1 MKDSSPDS
9 VSTAVTDSLPSEA
22 AQAADESVS
31 TSSAAKNV
39 NSESHSI
46 GHTAGDPA
54 LHELKKKTAHGA
66 LLSIC
71 GQAANFVLRTGSM
84 IILARL
90 LTPADF
96 GLIGMATAFTGF
108 VALFQDA
115 GLSMA
120 TIQRA
125 STTRAQTS
133 TLFWINL
140 AVGTILAALCGAV
153 SPAIAAFYHEPRLLW
168 VMVVIGAGFVF
179 SGAGA
184 QHRALLLRQ
193 MRFPILTVIDIL
205 SLLSGIVLGVSLAAT
220 GQGYW
225 ALVATTVFPVLVS
238 TTGAWIAGGWIP
250 GPPRR
255 GAGVRSML
263 TYGGGV
269 TLNNIIV
276 YIAYNADKVLIGRFL
291 GAETLG
297 IYGRAY
303 QLINLPT
310 ANLSNAIGTVA
321 IPALSRLQNE
331 PVRLRNYFL
340 RGYGLF
346 LSLVM
351 PITAAC
357 ALFSEDIVRLFLG
370 AKWDATAPV
379 FRLLAPTI
387 LTFSVINPVGW
398 LMLASG
404 QVGRGLKI
412 AGMIAPVVIL
422 GYAAG
427 LGYGPNGV
435 AAGFSISTVL
445 LLVPAM
451 LWATHRAPVSA
462 LDMLKVAMRPLL
474 STLIGS
480 GVALASW
487 ALIRN
492 LDTALI
498 RLIVANTILFGVY
511 AIVLLFVMDQKD
523 IYLRLLRDIGIWPF
537 AGQRNRPDS
546 KVSRLHEPQ
555 VNEQ

>member
-1 MKDSSPDS
+1 MKDSPSDS
-9 VSTAVTDSLPSEA
+9 VSLTDSLPREA
-22 AQAADESVS
+22 SPEAVGLVSSSSVAVDDS
-31 TSSAAKNV
+31 RGSDPAG
-39 NSESHSI
+39 HSV
-46 GHTAGDPA
+46 GDPA

-84 IILARL
+84 VVLARL

-96 GLIGMATAFTGF
+96 GLIGMATACTGF
-108 VALFQDA
+108 VSLFQDA

-140 AVGTILAALCGAV
+140 AVGAILAALCGAV
-153 SPAIAAFYHEPRLLW
+153 SPIVASFYHEPRLLW
-168 VMVVIGAGFVF
+168 VMVAIGAGFVF

-184 QHRALLLRQ
+184 QHRAMLLRQ
-193 MRFPILTVIDIL
+193 MRFATLITIDII
-205 SLLSGIVLGVSLAAT
+205 SLLSGIVLGISLAVA

-225 ALVATTVFPVLVS
+225 ALVGTAVFPVVVS
-238 TTGAWIAGGWIP
+238 MIGSWIAGGWIP

-269 TLNNIIV
+269 TLNNVVV

-303 QLINLPT
+303 QLVNLPT
-310 ANLSNAIGTVA
+310 ANLSNSIGTVA
-321 IPALSRLQNE
+321 IPALSRLQSE
-331 PVRLRNYFL
+331 PVRLRSYFL

-370 AKWDATAPV
+370 AQWGATVPV

-387 LTFSVINPVGW
+387 LTFSVINPMGW

-412 AGMIAPVVIL
+412 ASMIAPVVIL

-427 LGYGPNGV
+427 LGNGPNGV
-435 AAGFSISTVL
+435 AAGFSIATVL
-445 LLVPAM
+445 LLVPVM
-451 LWATHRAPVSA
+451 FWATHRAPVSA
-462 LDMLKVAMRPLL
+462 LDTLKVAMRPLL
-474 STLIGS
+474 SALIGS
-480 GVALASW
+480 AVALACW
-487 ALIRN
+487 GLIRT
-492 LDTALI
+492 LDSPLL
-498 RLIVANTILFGVY
+498 RLIAANTILFGVY
-511 AIVLLFVMDQKD
+511 GIVLLFVMDQKD
-523 IYLRLLRDIGIWPF
+523 VYFNLLRDIGIWPF
-537 AGQRNRPDS
+537 AGRRNRSES
-546 KVSRLHEPQ
+546 KVRGIPEPQ
-555 VNEQ
+555 VNE